1 MTSKSCVRESFW
13 WRHKSLPVSGTKDT
27 STSKLLQRA
36 YAAFNARDID
46 GALAT
51 MNPDVVWPNGMEGG
65 TVHGHEGV
73 RAYWTRQWGMIDP
86 HVEPVRIEAHT
97 AGRVVVDVHQVVR
110 DRAGHVVKD
119 EMVQHVYLVEGGL
132 IRSME
137 IRKFSGSRS

>member
-1 MTSKSCVRESFW
+1 M
-13 WRHKSLPVSGTKDT
+13 PVSGSTDT
-27 STSKLLQRA
+27 FASKLLQKA

-86 HVEPVRIEAHT
+86 HVDPVNFTEDEHGRI
-97 AGRVVVDVHQVVR
+97 VVDVHQVVR
-110 DRAGHVVKD
+110 DLTGKQLLDR
-119 EMVQHVYLVEGGL
+119 MVQHVYTLNHGL
-132 IRSME
+132 IQSMD
-137 IRKFSGSRS
+137 IRE